1 MQSYSAPL
9 NDMKFIIEDFLNS
22 GAEDTL
28 FKQNDIE
35 IEDFN
40 FILDRSS
47 KFCEEILLPLNQS
60 GDKEGCTYDNGK
72 VKTPKGFKDA
82 YKQFVEQ
89 GAALD
94 QKYGGQGLPY
104 IFNVFF
110 DEMITSSNMG
120 FGNYPGLT
128 GNAFEAI
135 KKSASDELKDLYL
148 PKLATGE
155 WSGTMNL
162 TEFPNVVQI

>member
-9 NDMKFIIEDFLNS
+9 NDMKFIIEDFLNT
-22 GAEDTL
+22 GAADTL

-40 FILDRSS
+40 FILDESS

-60 GDKEGCTYDNGK
+60 GDKEGCTYENGK

-82 YKQFVEQ
+82 YKQFVESGWQ

-104 IFNVFF
+104 IFNVFL
-110 DEMITSSNMG
+110 M
-120 FGNYPGLT
+120 
-128 GNAFEAI
+128 
-135 KKSASDELKDLYL
+135 K
-148 PKLATGE
+148 
-155 WSGTMNL
+155 
-162 TEFPNVVQI
+162 

>member
-40 FILDRSS
+40 FILDESS

-60 GDKEGCTYDNGK
+60 GDKEGCTLKMGK
-72 VKTPKGFKDA
+72 
-82 YKQFVEQ
+82 
-89 GAALD
+89 
-94 QKYGGQGLPY
+94 
-104 IFNVFF
+104 
-110 DEMITSSNMG
+110 
-120 FGNYPGLT
+120 
-128 GNAFEAI
+128 
-135 KKSASDELKDLYL
+135 
-148 PKLATGE
+148 
-155 WSGTMNL
+155 
-162 TEFPNVVQI
+162 

>member
-40 FILDRSS
+40 FILDESS

-60 GDKEGCTYDNGK
+60 GDKEVAPLKMGK
-72 VKTPKGFKDA
+72 
-82 YKQFVEQ
+82 
-89 GAALD
+89 
-94 QKYGGQGLPY
+94 
-104 IFNVFF
+104 
-110 DEMITSSNMG
+110 
-120 FGNYPGLT
+120 
-128 GNAFEAI
+128 
-135 KKSASDELKDLYL
+135 
-148 PKLATGE
+148 
-155 WSGTMNL
+155 
-162 TEFPNVVQI
+162 